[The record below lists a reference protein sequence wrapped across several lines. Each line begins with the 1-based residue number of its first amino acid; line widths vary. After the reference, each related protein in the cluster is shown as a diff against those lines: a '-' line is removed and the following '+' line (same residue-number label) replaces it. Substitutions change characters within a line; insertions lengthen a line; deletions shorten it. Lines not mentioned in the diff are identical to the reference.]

1 MGGNPPRS
9 GQRAAPDPG
18 VIVRNDMIHDGQFRR
33 TRIVATMGPACST
46 PEVVRRLILAGVDVF
61 RVNFSHAT
69 QANFDA
75 WLRVIR
81 KEAKAAGRHV
91 GVLAD
96 LQGPKLRIGALEGHR
111 AVTLVAG
118 NEVDITTE
126 PVVGNARRL
135 STTYAPLPQDVK
147 RGDRILMNDGA
158 IELSVLGTSGSTVR
172 CLVVN
177 GGELGEHKG
186 INLPGVA
193 VSSPALTEKD
203 RDDLAHAVRSG
214 ADYLAISFVRRPED
228 VVEARQLVQGAGAHV
243 PVIAKI
249 EKPEAI
255 ERLDAI
261 MRASDAVMVARGDL
275 GVEMPPERVPT
286 LQKHIIRQAKD
297 HLIPVITATQMLES
311 MISSPRPTRA
321 EASDV
326 ANAIIDGT
334 DAIMLSGETAAG
346 AYPVESVET
355 MVRIALE
362 AESSFPPRERR
373 RIRVGSDSHAIS
385 HAACHI
391 TESMDVKVIAAFT
404 HTGFSARLV
413 SKDRPG
419 VPIYAFVPDETVARR
434 LTIDWGVLP
443 TVIKYGGSTEEL
455 IATVEAELVRIG
467 VVSDGE
473 AVVVVGGTPMGV
485 PGRTNFIKIVRP
497 TA

>member
-1 MGGNPPRS
+1 
-9 GQRAAPDPG
+9 
-18 VIVRNDMIHDGQFRR
+18 MIHDGQFRR
-33 TRIVATMGPACST
+33 TRIVATIGPASSDAT
-46 PEVVRRLILAGVDVF
+46 VVRRLIDAGVDVF

-69 QANFDA
+69 HKMYDE
-75 WLRVIR
+75 WLSTIR
-81 KEAKAAGRHV
+81 REAREAGRHV

-96 LQGPKLRIGALEGHR
+96 LQGPKLRIGQLENHQP
-111 AVTLVAG
+111 VELVAG
-118 NEVDITTE
+118 ASVDITTE
-126 PVVGNARRL
+126 PVIGNARRL
-135 STTYAPLPQDVK
+135 STTYAPLPQDVCP
-147 RGDRILMNDGA
+147 GDRILLNDGA
-158 IELSVLGTSGSTVR
+158 IELQVREIKGNTVT
-172 CLVVN
+172 CLVIN
-177 GGELGEHKG
+177 GGMLGEHKG
-186 INLPGVA
+186 MNLPGVA

-203 RDDLAHAVRSG
+203 REDLHHAVKTG
-214 ADYLAISFVRRPED
+214 VDFIAISFVRRAED
-228 VVEARQLVQGAGAHV
+228 VMEAKELVREAGGNV

-255 ERLDAI
+255 DHLDEI
-261 MRASDAVMVARGDL
+261 LHASDAVMVARGDL

-286 LQKHIIRQAKD
+286 LQKHIIRRAKD

-311 MISSPRPTRA
+311 MIASPRPTRA

-334 DAIMLSGETAAG
+334 DATMLSGETAAG

-373 RIRVGSDSHAIS
+373 RQRVESDSHAIS

-413 SKDRPG
+413 SKDRPA
-419 VPIYAFVPDETVARR
+419 VPIYAFVPEDKVARR
-434 LTIDWGVLP
+434 LTLDWGVHPSVLE
-443 TVIKYGGSTEEL
+443 YGGATEEL
-455 IATVEAELVRIG
+455 IAAVEAELARLG
-467 VVSDGE
+467 VVAPGE

-485 PGRTNFIKIVRP
+485 PGRTNFIKIVR
-497 TA
+497 AAS

>member
-1 MGGNPPRS
+1 
-9 GQRAAPDPG
+9 
-18 VIVRNDMIHDGQFRR
+18 MIHDGQFRR
-33 TRIVATMGPACST
+33 TRIVATIGPASSD
-46 PEVVRRLILAGVDVF
+46 PKVVRRLIHAGVDVF

-69 QANFDA
+69 HDVFDT
-75 WLRVIR
+75 WLKTIR
-81 KEAKAAGRHV
+81 REERAEGRHV

-96 LQGPKLRIGALEGHR
+96 LQGPKLRIGELEGHKP
-111 AVTLVAG
+111 VELVAG
-118 NEVDITTE
+118 TTVEITTE
-126 PVVGNARRL
+126 PIVGNARRL
-135 STTYAPLPQDVK
+135 STTYAPLPQDVHP
-147 RGDRILMNDGA
+147 GDRILLNDGA
-158 IELSVLGTSGSTVR
+158 IELQVRSVRADTVT

-177 GGELGEHKG
+177 GGLLGEHKG
-186 INLPGVA
+186 MNLPGVA

-203 RDDLAHAVRSG
+203 REDLSHAVASG
-214 ADYLAISFVRRPED
+214 VDFIAISFVRRPED
-228 VVEARQLVQGAGAHV
+228 VEEARELVRLAGGII

-255 ERLDAI
+255 ERLEAI
-261 MRASDAVMVARGDL
+261 LHASDAVMVARGDL

-346 AYPVESVET
+346 QYPVESVET

-373 RIRVGSDSHAIS
+373 RQRVESDSHAIS

-413 SKDRPG
+413 SKDRPA
-419 VPIYAFVPDETVARR
+419 VPIYAFVPDESVGRR
-434 LTIDWGVLP
+434 LTLDWGVRP
-443 TVIKYGGSTEEL
+443 VVIEYGGTTEEL
-455 IATVEAELVRIG
+455 IAAVEAELARLNVVRSG
-467 VVSDGE
+467 D
-473 AVVVVGGTPMGV
+473 AVVFVGGTPMGV
-485 PGRTNFIKIVRP
+485 AGRTNFIKIVRA
-497 TA
+497 T

>member
-1 MGGNPPRS
+1 
-9 GQRAAPDPG
+9 
-18 VIVRNDMIHDGQFRR
+18 MIHDGQFRR
-33 TRIVATMGPACST
+33 TRIVATIGPASNDAG
-46 PEVVRRLILAGVDVF
+46 VVRRLIKAGVDVF

-69 QANFDA
+69 HEMYDR
-75 WLRVIR
+75 WLSIIR
-81 KEAKAAGRHV
+81 KEARDAGRHV

-96 LQGPKLRIGALEGHR
+96 LQGPKLRIGELENHQP
-111 AVTLVAG
+111 VELVAG
-118 NEVDITTE
+118 ATVEITTE

-135 STTYAPLPQDVK
+135 STTYAPLPHDVHA
-147 RGDRILMNDGA
+147 GDRILLNDGA
-158 IELSVLGTSGSTVR
+158 IELQVRKTGADTVT
-172 CLVVN
+172 CVVIN
-177 GGELGEHKG
+177 GGSLGEHKG
-186 INLPGVA
+186 MNLPGVA

-203 RDDLAHAVRSG
+203 RDDLAHAIKSG
-214 ADYLAISFVRRPED
+214 VDFIAISFVRRPED
-228 VVEARQLVQGAGAHV
+228 VIEAKALVRAAGGDA

-255 ERLDAI
+255 DRLDAI
-261 MRASDAVMVARGDL
+261 MHASDAVMVARGDL

-346 AYPVESVET
+346 LYPVESVET

-373 RIRVGSDSHAIS
+373 RQRVESDSHAIS

-391 TESMDVKVIAAFT
+391 TESIDVKVIAAFT

-413 SKDRPG
+413 SKDRPR
-419 VPIYAFVPDETVARR
+419 VPIYAFVPDDHVGRS
-434 LTIDWGVLP
+434 LTIDWGVRS
-443 TVIKYGGSTEEL
+443 TVIEYQGSTEEL
-455 IATVEAELVRIG
+455 IAKVEAELRRLG
-467 VVSDGE
+467 VVVSGE

-485 PGRTNFIKIVRP
+485 PGRTNFIKIIRVL
-497 TA
+497 

>member
-1 MGGNPPRS
+1 M
-9 GQRAAPDPG
+9 
-18 VIVRNDMIHDGQFRR
+18 MHDGKFRR
-33 TRIVATMGPACST
+33 TRIVATIGPASSD
-46 PEVVRRLILAGVDVF
+46 PNVVRRLINAGVDVF

-69 QANFDA
+69 HELFDA
-75 WLRVIR
+75 WLATIR
-81 KEAKAAGRHV
+81 REAKAAGRHV

-96 LQGPKLRIGALEGHR
+96 LQGPKLRIGQLEGHKPVEL
-111 AVTLVAG
+111 VTGATV
-118 NEVDITTE
+118 EITTE
-126 PVVGNARRL
+126 PVIGNARRL
-135 STTYAPLPQDVK
+135 STTYAPLPRDV
-147 RGDRILMNDGA
+147 RPGDRILLNDGA
-158 IELSVLGTSGSTVR
+158 IELQVRSVSGDTVT

-177 GGELGEHKG
+177 GGLLGEHKG
-186 INLPGVA
+186 MNLPGVA
-193 VSSPALTEKD
+193 VSSPALTDKD
-203 RDDLAHAVRSG
+203 RDDLNHAIAAGV
-214 ADYLAISFVRRPED
+214 DFIAISFVRHPED
-228 VVEARQLVQGAGAHV
+228 VKEARELVRAAGGDV

-297 HLIPVITATQMLES
+297 HLIPCITATQMLES

-373 RIRVGSDSHAIS
+373 RQRVESDSHAIS

-391 TESMDVKVIAAFT
+391 TESMEVKVIAAFT

-413 SKDRPG
+413 SKDRPA
-419 VPIYAFVPDETVARR
+419 VPIYAFVPDERVGRK
-434 LTIDWGVLP
+434 LTLDWGVQP
-443 TVIKYGGSTEEL
+443 TVIEYGGSTEEL
-455 IATVEAELVRIG
+455 IAKVEAELARLG
-467 VVSDGE
+467 VVAPGE
-473 AVVVVGGTPMGV
+473 AVVVVGGTPMGIA
-485 PGRTNFIKIVRP
+485 GRTNFIKIIR
-497 TA
+497 AGA